1 MKSDMRWASG
11 TSSLESWASVNW
23 GTRRSPRAEQYHAQ
37 LAYEVGR
44 GHEYCGWPFQR
55 SCATPKRVPR
65 TLGVARVVI
74 D

>member
-1 MKSDMRWASG
+1 MGFRHVEFGVMGFGELGDTTFTAR
-11 TSSLESWASVNW
+11 
-23 GTRRSPRAEQYHAQ
+23 EQYHAQ